1 MKRTPHLSLS
11 KIGKDR
17 FAILFLAGMLL
28 MVIAIPAET
37 VEQKLTGSK
46 TQQTDVA
53 ATRQSST
60 PVPGQD
66 PDESV
71 TDGEYCRELEKRL
84 EELLSYVDHAGKVK
98 VFVSVS
104 ESTEKIVEK
113 DNPNVRKNVYETGR
127 DGDNKNTMELTNETE
142 TVYTEDENGHRVPFV
157 TKEISPVVRGVVV
170 VAQGGGNETV
180 KNQIVEVIEALFGI
194 DPHKIKV
201 VKMKGE

>member
-1 MKRTPHLSLS
+1 LS

-28 MVIAIPAET
+28 MVIAIPAGT
-37 VEQKLTGSK
+37 VEEKLAENKKRQVSTEKVMQSNSQPQNTVESGS
-46 TQQTDVA
+46 V
-53 ATRQSST
+53 
-60 PVPGQD
+60 
-66 PDESV
+66 
-71 TDGEYCRELEKRL
+71 GEQYCRDLEKRL
-84 EELLSYVDHAGKVK
+84 EEILSYVDHAGKVK

-104 ESTEKIVEK
+104 ESSAKIVEK

-142 TVYTEDENGHRVPFV
+142 TVYTEDESGHRVPFV
-157 TKEISPVVRGVVV
+157 VKEISPVVRGVVV

-180 KNQIVEVIEALFGI
+180 KNQIVEAIQALFGI